1 MSRFVAF
8 ASLGRRALPNQ
19 WDLVSLA
26 LVIAVFVAVAKGSL
40 GMTAPLTAPVTAD
53 LSLDYSNLPYYAL
66 RTTLRMSAAMA
77 ASLLFTFVYATIAA
91 KSRRA
96 EMVLIPLLDVLQ
108 SVPILGFLSFTV
120 TFFLGLFPGSTLG
133 AELAA
138 IFAIFTSQAWNMA
151 FSFYQS
157 LRTVPRDLEEVAVGY
172 HFSPWQKFWQL
183 EAPFAMPA
191 LIWNMMMSMSGGW
204 FFVVASEAISVGD
217 TTIKLPGIGSYLAL
231 AIDAKRIDAV
241 FAAVVAVIVVILAYD
256 QLLFR
261 PIVAFAAKF
270 RVELSA
276 GQVQEES
283 WVRQIFLRTRFL
295 RGLIAI
301 PARILSSIALL
312 RLDFAFPGFGG
323 EPHRVT
329 KRVLRSRLALS
340 RAFDLV
346 WFVLIGAMVAY
357 CLDQVYAFVSQKL
370 TAADLRETVVFTTY
384 TMIRV
389 FLLIVLASLFW
400 VPVAIYIG
408 LRPRLAEKIQ
418 PLAQFLAAF
427 PANVVFPIAV
437 VLVVQFSLNP
447 DIWLSGLIIFGTQW
461 YIVFNVIGGA
471 MAFPNDL
478 REAVVNYGIK
488 GRIWWKDVILPGV
501 FPYYVTGALTASG
514 GSWNAAIVAEYVKW
528 GDDKVAAHGIGAYI
542 AQATEAG
549 DYPKIVLGVAV
560 MSIFVILFN
569 RLLWRPLFAWG
580 ERRLRLN

>member
-1 MSRFVAF
+1 MVSRFVAF
-8 ASLGRRALPNQ
+8 SSLGRRALPNQ
-19 WDLVSLA
+19 WDIIALL
-26 LVIAVFVAVAKGSL
+26 LVIGVLVAIAQGSH
-40 GMTAPLTAPVTAD
+40 GMTAPLSAPVTAD
-53 LSLDYSNLPYYAL
+53 LSLDYINLPYYAL
-66 RTTLRMSAAMA
+66 RTTLRMFAALA
-77 ASLLFTFVYATIAA
+77 ASLVFTFVYATVAA

-133 AELAA
+133 AEMAA

-172 HFSPWQKFWQL
+172 QFSPWQKFWQL
-183 EAPFAMPA
+183 EAPFAMPS

-231 AIDAKRIDAV
+231 AIDGKRVDAV
-241 FAAVVAVIVVILAYD
+241 FAAVGAVVLVILAYD
-256 QLLFR
+256 QFLFR

-283 WVRQIFLRTRFL
+283 WVRQLFLRTRFL
-295 RGLIAI
+295 RALVTI
-301 PARILSSIALL
+301 PAALLDRIALL
-312 RLDFAFPGFGG
+312 RL
-323 EPHRVT
+323 EPPRSES
-329 KRVLRSRLALS
+329 LRLRWPTQFVSRMMDAIWFTAIAALLGYS
-340 RAFDLV
+340 
-346 WFVLIGAMVAY
+346 IY
-357 CLDQVYAFVSQKL
+357 QVYGFVSEKL
-370 TAADLRETVVFTTY
+370 SLADLRETAILTTY

-389 FLLIVLASLFW
+389 FLLIVIASLIW
-400 VPVAIYIG
+400 VPVSIFVG

-437 VLVVQFSLNP
+437 ILILKFSLNP
-447 DIWLSGLIIFGTQW
+447 DIWLSGLIVFGTQW

-488 GRIWWKDVILPGV
+488 GKYWWKDVILPGV

-560 MSIFVILFN
+560 MSIFVIMFN
-569 RLLWRPLFAWG
+569 RLLWRPLFALG
-580 ERRLRLN
+580 ERKLRIN